1 MRVLF
6 VFIANNTLFLFCL
19 KIHNFTIVNFEQWNY
34 ILCVNSYKN
43 KLIQQ
48 EAVLMYRSNG
58 NYEAFARP
66 MKPAGVDDKSAY
78 IVGSGLAGLAAA
90 TFLIRDGQMKPNK
103 IHILEELG
111 LPGGSMDGIWNEQKG
126 YIIRGGREMEPHFET
141 LWDLFR
147 SIPSLEN
154 PDASVLDEF
163 YWLNKKDPSYSHGR
177 VIQEQGKELPTEGDL
192 TLTPKAVQELLDL
205 VMTPE
210 KDLDGKKINEVFS
223 EDFLNSNFWLYW
235 STMFA
240 FEPWASAMEM
250 RRYLMRFCHHIDSLS
265 NLSSL
270 RFTKYNQYESLI
282 QPMVKFLEDKGVQF
296 TYNTHVE
303 NIQVDTSSDSKVATE
318 IDMTTNGKDNSIK
331 LTENDLVFVT
341 NGSITEST
349 TYGDKTHPASV
360 EHELGSSWSLWENL
374 AKQDPAFGNPDV
386 FCKNI
391 PEANWV
397 ISGTITLTDDQV
409 VPYIEKIS
417 KKDPHSGSIVTS
429 GPVTIKDSNWLYGY
443 SISRQKHFKR
453 QKDNELVV
461 WVYGL
466 FSDKPGNFV
475 HKKITECSG
484 DELCEEW
491 LYHIGVPT
499 DKIEDIAKNHANTIP
514 AHMPYITSY
523 FMPRK
528 VGDRPLVVPKGSKN
542 LAFIGNFAETE
553 RDTVFTTEYS
563 VRTAMEAVYTLLDVD
578 RGVPEVFG
586 SAYDVRV
593 LLRAIYYLDGKKK
606 LEDIKLPFKERMVE
620 KKVMEKI
627 HGTYIEE
634 LMKDAHLL

>member
-1 MRVLF
+1 
-6 VFIANNTLFLFCL
+6 
-19 KIHNFTIVNFEQWNY
+19 
-34 ILCVNSYKN
+34 
-43 KLIQQ
+43 
-48 EAVLMYRSNG
+48 MYRSNG
-58 NYEAFARP
+58 NYEAFAHP
-66 MKPAGVDDKSAY
+66 MKPEGVDNKSAY

-90 TFLIRDGQMKPNK
+90 TFLVRDGQMKGDK
-103 IHILEELG
+103 IHVLEELG

-147 SIPSLEN
+147 SIPTLED
-154 PDASVLDEF
+154 PSVSILDEF
-163 YWLNKKDPSYSHGR
+163 YWLNKKDPSYSSGR
-177 VIQEQGKELPTEGDL
+177 AIQNQGKAIDTPDKL

-205 VMTPE
+205 VLTPE
-210 KDLDGKKINEVFS
+210 KDLDDKRIDEVFT
-223 EDFLNSNFWLYW
+223 EEFFKSNFWLYW

-250 RRYLMRFCHHIDSLS
+250 RRYLMRFVHHIDSLP

-282 QPMVKFLEDKGVQF
+282 LPIVKFLEGKGVHF
-296 TYNTHVE
+296 VYNTHVE
-303 NIQVDTSSDSKVATE
+303 NIEVDTSNNEKVAKK
-318 IDMTTNGKDNSIK
+318 IDMTTDGKDASVD

-349 TYGDKTHPASV
+349 TYGDQTHPAPT
-360 EHELGSSWSLWENL
+360 EHELGDSWKLWENL
-374 AKQDPAFGNPDV
+374 AKQDPAFGHPDK

-391 PEANWV
+391 PDANWV
-397 ISGTITLTDDQV
+397 ISGTITLTDDEA

-429 GPVTIKDSNWLYGY
+429 GPVSIKDSNWLYGY
-443 SISRQKHFKR
+443 SISRQPHFKA
-453 QKDNELVV
+453 QKPNELVV

-475 HKKITECSG
+475 NKKITECSG
-484 DELCEEW
+484 EELCEEW

-499 DKIEDIAKNHANTIP
+499 DKIKDIAENHASTIP

-528 VGDRPLVVPKGSKN
+528 VGDRPLVVPEGSKN
-542 LAFIGNFAETE
+542 LAFIGNFSETE

-578 RGVPEVFG
+578 RGVPEVFA
-586 SAYDVRV
+586 SAFDARV
-593 LLRAIYYLDGKKK
+593 LMKAVYYLNDQKGLK
-606 LEDIKLPFKERMVE
+606 DVKLPFKERIVE
-620 KKVMEKI
+620 KQVLEKI

-634 LMKDAHLL
+634 LLKEAKLL

>member
-1 MRVLF
+1 MELYSSCKQ
-6 VFIANNTLFLFCL
+6 L
-19 KIHNFTIVNFEQWNY
+19 Q
-34 ILCVNSYKN
+34 N
-43 KLIQQ
+43 KMIQQ

-66 MKPAGVDDKSAY
+66 MKPAGVDEKSAY

-90 TFLIRDGQMKPNK
+90 TFLIRDGQMKPDK

-147 SIPSLEN
+147 SIPSLKN
-154 PDASVLDEF
+154 PDVSVLDEF
-163 YWLNKKDPSYSHGR
+163 YWLNKKDPSFSHGR

-303 NIQVDTSSDSKVATE
+303 NIQVDTSGDSKVATE
-318 IDMTTNGKDNSIK
+318 IEMTTDGKDSSIK

-349 TYGDKTHPASV
+349 TYGDKTHPAPV

-409 VPYIEKIS
+409 VPYIENIS

>member
-1 MRVLF
+1 
-6 VFIANNTLFLFCL
+6 
-19 KIHNFTIVNFEQWNY
+19 
-34 ILCVNSYKN
+34 
-43 KLIQQ
+43 
-48 EAVLMYRSNG
+48 MYRSNG